1 MAWQRREPRDEPPPQ
16 RGAWTSTRSHDGDDG
31 GAFAYPSTSIEGRTS
46 SPGNG
51 NNWVDVRT
59 DSAFLER
66 SRRRKP
72 GALRAQEKYLR
83 RDVPCGFARCP
94 ACVDADEK
102 RDLQPRLRRERA
114 EVVVPDAMS
123 LLQCMELI
131 EEPLFARAAPQL
143 LVLQSVWLE
152 ALHMAPSRDAA
163 RLRNFFRDD
172 RRRANTDCRVYWFP
186 DQHHVDTAVEP
197 KLCAVVSSSGGTEK
211 AAVRMEQQAARD
223 DRAVL
228 QTLKWYAAHGHLD
241 ATTRVVFMTRDVD
254 ALHSIEVIAAIG
266 DASECAA
273 VATTCEA
280 FLEERLRPLEG
291 KKSTYE
297 DGGVTVDF
305 LLELAANT
313 AEAIEWWVA
322 QRATAEDGASVLVS
336 SEFAPHWSL
345 AKVRQSM
352 ENGQVLTGKLEVSTH
367 NPMEAFVGVERT
379 SPIFAGIDKV
389 FVFGREAMN
398 RGVHGDE
405 VAVEVLPRSQWK
417 TPQSD
422 RLLVHYA
429 ADGEN
434 EDDEDKHKS
443 KLKSGRD
450 NDDMD
455 CEDASAAI
463 HSHPIPTSRVVAVLA
478 RSPRYHVATVLAA
491 SVSPTDD
498 IALAI
503 PMDVRIPKI
512 RVRSQ
517 RMDALADKRLKV
529 VIDHWP
535 LDSQYPQGHY
545 VGVIGAPGR
554 LSTELSAL
562 LVQNDIEEAPFSEG
576 ALACLPECDIERYNI
591 AECSTAK
598 RPQFCPLLDWQVP
611 SDEAAQRLDLRAT
624 RRVFSVDPPGC
635 QDIDDAMSIQRLP
648 NGNLELGVHIADVS
662 FFVAHE
668 SRLDYEARSRATTV
682 YLVGQRLDMLPSVLS
697 ADLCSL
703 HENVDRLA
711 VSVLWE
717 VDGKSLQI
725 CNDGKPT
732 WFGRSV
738 IRSCSSMTYE
748 QAHRLLQGASA
759 DKQRENRRGAKDVEV
774 PHQVGVAGGPIPLA
788 LQQDLRGDLT
798 LMTDI
803 ARQLARTRGEH
814 GGLDLSKHEEL
825 RFSLN
830 VTELGAEGVEIMVK
844 ESLEIHNT
852 IAELMILANGSVASQ
867 IIEAF
872 PTHALL
878 RRHPPPSGD
887 RFTQL
892 VKLAKTRDIAIDAT
906 NNYTLQQ
913 SLSAAE
919 RSGNVDSKT
928 MALLKSLAV
937 RVMTEAE
944 YVCTSSVEAPGM
956 AGSSSSSGE
965 TRFAHYGLGLQY
977 YTHFTSPIRRY
988 ADVIVHRQLLASLAL
1003 PAGRDEQHLSKP
1015 RNVRSVP
1022 ALPQSVIPSVLDDD
1036 EDFLDDL
1043 ISSVDSKLTVEL
1055 KQELQSSADPAEEE
1069 LPMPAPFPPDELVP
1083 LAAHLNKKNRNAKL
1097 ASRACDELFLALYF
1111 STHTVKAPA
1120 IITALK
1126 ANGFIVY
1133 IPLYDLRAPVYIR
1146 DKDGNVQMDPLLLGV
1161 RIVDTLP
1168 ATGAFSNAECIRM
1181 IPQAEIDW
1189 EPDSDSDTL
1198 QVRVSGASGAES
1210 GTVFKILDEVEVQ
1223 VSCDLSASAARIP
1236 QLQLLMVGHV
1246 KGRRGKVVTR
1256 SGSTVTSS
1264 PKPSASKSLLLEVQ
1278 RVVQTTSRELLERDG
1293 DDAQRP
1299 SSPPLSPPPP
1309 PRNLYCALTSWAT
1322 DPVSPSV
1329 KKKGKKQSDK
1339 TLGVQRMGNSGRFV
1353 FGGYSPPK
1361 QKHYQQKLA
1370 HYMGSRSEELE
1381 AELSIQRGGGG
1392 ELAWENAQTAKQIER
1407 EALSRTQRLA
1417 AEKRHDRINKRNKAG
1432 R

>member
-1 MAWQRREPRDEPPPQ
+1 MAWRDARSEPPPQ
-16 RGAWTSTRSHDGDDG
+16 PHAWASSAPHGAEDAGPRLPAIETA
-31 GAFAYPSTSIEGRTS
+31 GAPVSAE
-46 SPGNG
+46 NK
-51 NNWVDVRT
+51 WVDVRT

-66 SRRRKP
+66 SKRRKP

-94 ACVDADEK
+94 ACAEAGADAGGR
-102 RDLQPRLRRERA
+102 RDLQPRLGREQA
-114 EVVVPDAMS
+114 EVVVPDAVG

-143 LVLQSVWLE
+143 LVLQSVWLK
-152 ALHMAPSRDAA
+152 ALRMAPARDAA

-186 DQHHVDTAVEP
+186 DQHHADTAVDS
-197 KLCAVVSSSGGTEK
+197 KLRASSGQSV
-211 AAVRMEQQAARD
+211 AVELEQLDARD

-228 QTLKWYAAHGHLD
+228 QTLTWYAAHGHLD
-241 ATTRVVFMTRDVD
+241 KSTRVVFMARDVD
-254 ALHSIEVIAAIG
+254 APLSVQVVAAIRDVSAC
-266 DASECAA
+266 DAT
-273 VATTCEA
+273 ATTCET

-291 KKSTYE
+291 RQRSY
-297 DGGVTVDF
+297 DDDGVTVDF
-305 LLELAANT
+305 LLELAVNT
-313 AEAIEWWVA
+313 AEAVEWWVA
-322 QRATAEDGASVLVS
+322 QREAAEDGGSVLVS

-345 AKVRQSM
+345 AKVRQSV
-352 ENGQVLTGKLEVSTH
+352 ENGQVLSGRLEVSTH
-367 NPMEAFVGVERT
+367 NPMEAFVGVQKT
-379 SPIFAGIDKV
+379 SSLLPGVDKV

-405 VAVEVLPRSQWK
+405 VVIEILPRSQWRA
-417 TPQSD
+417 PQSD
-422 RLLVHYA
+422 RLLVHFA
-429 ADGEN
+429 ADDDEREDGEKHKAKHKDGRDADGE
-434 EDDEDKHKS
+434 
-443 KLKSGRD
+443 
-450 NDDMD
+450 
-455 CEDASAAI
+455 DADAAV
-463 HSHPIPTSRVVAVLA
+463 HSHSIPTGRVVAVLA

-498 IALAI
+498 VALAI
-503 PMDVRIPKI
+503 PMDARIPKI

-545 VGVIGAPGR
+545 VGIIGAPGR

-576 ALACLPECDIERYNI
+576 ALACLPECDIERYSI

-611 SDEAAQRLDLRAT
+611 ADEAARRLDLSAT

-648 NGNLELGVHIADVS
+648 NGNFELGVHIADVS
-662 FFVAHE
+662 HFVTHE
-668 SRLDYEARSRATTV
+668 SRLDFEARSRATTV

-717 VDGKSLQI
+717 VDSKSLQI
-725 CNDGKPT
+725 CHNGKPT
-732 WFGRSV
+732 WFGRTV

-748 QAHRLLQGASA
+748 QAHRLLQGATA
-759 DKQRENRRGAKDVEV
+759 DKPRESHRGPKDVDA

-788 LQQDLRGDLT
+788 LQHELSGDLT
-798 LMTDI
+798 LLTDI
-803 ARQLARTRGEH
+803 ARKLARTRGEH

-852 IAELMILANGSVASQ
+852 IAELMILANGSVATQ
-867 IIEAF
+867 IIETF
-872 PTHALL
+872 PSHALL

-887 RFTQL
+887 RFAQL

-928 MALLKSLAV
+928 MALLKSLAI

-956 AGSSSSSGE
+956 AGSLASSGE

-988 ADVIVHRQLLASLAL
+988 ADVIVHRQLLASQVFR
-1003 PAGRDEQHLSKP
+1003 PTSQGQHLAKP
-1015 RNVRSVP
+1015 RNVKSVP
-1022 ALPQSVIPSVLDDD
+1022 SLPQSVTPSVLDDD

-1043 ISSVDSKLTVEL
+1043 ISSVDSKLQVESP
-1055 KQELQSSADPAEEE
+1055 QEAHRSGDPAEEE
-1069 LPMPAPFPPDELVP
+1069 LAAAAPFPPDELVP

-1133 IPLYDLRAPVYIR
+1133 IPLYDVRAPVYIR

-1181 IPQAEIDW
+1181 VPQAEIDW
-1189 EPDSDSDTL
+1189 EPESDSDTL
-1198 QVRVSGASGAES
+1198 HVRVSGASPAAS
-1210 GTVFKILDEVEVQ
+1210 GTAFKILDEIEVQ

-1236 QLQLLMVGHV
+1236 QLQLLMVGRAR
-1246 KGRRGKVVTR
+1246 GRRGKVVTK
-1256 SGSTVTSS
+1256 SGGSTVTSS
-1264 PKPSASKSLLLEVQ
+1264 PKPSGSKSLLPEVQ
-1278 RVVQTTSRELLERDG
+1278 RVVQTTSREQLERDG
-1293 DDAQRP
+1293 DDAQRLV
-1299 SSPPLSPPPP
+1299 SPPLSPPPP
-1309 PRNLYCALTSWAT
+1309 PRNLYCALTSWSSE
-1322 DPVSPSV
+1322 PVSPAIKTK
-1329 KKKGKKQSDK
+1329 KKKGKKQADEVPAAK
-1339 TLGVQRMGNSGRFV
+1339 RLGNSGRLL
-1353 FGGYSPPK
+1353 FGGYNPPK

-1370 HYMGSRSEELE
+1370 HYMGTRSEELE
-1381 AELSIQRGGGG
+1381 AELSIFRGGGG
-1392 ELAWENAQTAKQIER
+1392 ESAWENAQTAKQIER
-1407 EALSRTQRLA
+1407 EAMSRAQRLA